1 MKPRLLF
8 LIGYRG
14 AGKTEVARLLAPMLG
29 WSWLDVDAGLEE
41 RHGQSI
47 RQIFGADGEAGFR
60 AKESALLQELCGL
73 NDHVIA
79 TGGGVILSE
88 ENRVA
93 LKRGAVVWLRAPAD
107 VLWQRIQTD
116 ATTAERRP
124 NLGQG
129 GLAEIEEMLG
139 VREPLYQMC
148 QDFTVDVAEKSA
160 SEVAAMIA
168 NWFGLICTTG

>member
-1 MKPRLLF
+1 MKRRLLF

-14 AGKTEVARLLAPMLG
+14 AGKTEVARLLAPMVG
-29 WSWLDVDAGLEE
+29 WTWLDADAVLEE

-47 RQIFGADGEAGFR
+47 RQIFVAEGEAGFR

-79 TGGGVILSE
+79 TGGGVILRE
-88 ENRVA
+88 ENRAA

-107 VLWQRIQTD
+107 VLWQRIQAD
-116 ATTAERRP
+116 ANTAQRRP

-129 GLAEIEEMLG
+129 GLAEVEEMLR
-139 VREPLYQMC
+139 VREPLYQAC
-148 QDFTVDVAEKSA
+148 QDFAVDVAERSP
-160 SEVAAMIA
+160 SQVGAMIA
-168 NWFGLICTTG
+168 DWFAVQTLN